1 MHVNL
6 YGSALPDSQK
16 PNLYKIV
23 FDPLPPVYFINNQ
36 TVAVTELFI
45 QWKGE
50 VTHLSGELSSSLI
63 DKSTVNQKQ
72 QLIFVYQK
80 KKSDFT
86 YISPTQIAEYKI
98 QCHSL
103 QSSEFTL
110 QLTKAVKIEKIYIQ
124 LKINEG
130 VQRVNKKKI

>member
-6 YGSALPDSQK
+6 YGRALPDSHK

-23 FDPLPPVYFINNQ
+23 FDETPPVYFINNQ
-36 TVAVTELFI
+36 TVAVSELFI

-50 VTHLSGELSSSLI
+50 VPPLSGELASSLI
-63 DKSTVNQKQ
+63 DKSTVNPKQ

-80 KKSDFT
+80 DRSRFT
-86 YISPTQIAEYKI
+86 YILPTRLSEYKI

-110 QLTKAVKIEKIYIQ
+110 QLSKAVEIEKIYIQ

-130 VQRVNKKKI
+130 IQRLNK